1 MGAWVQTHYD
11 DFRCDPEDPPL
22 WKYYIAAGTA
32 KNKLQIPTSG
42 LIWNAMLVDRAMEGL
57 FFKQV
62 FYYTPGNDATDAL
75 ASARLRMLLLAVA
88 LGAGI
93 AWWAWRLGGPVAG
106 VIALAAFCFDPN
118 FLAHSPLVKN
128 DVPIAL
134 AFLAFMAAVWR
145 VGQRAT
151 SLNCS
156 ALALAMGAA
165 LTVKFSGVLT
175 VPLLLL
181 ALTARALLPEP
192 WPCLK
197 WIAQSR
203 PTRLVVAAGIASV
216 SCATSYFFIW
226 ACYRFR
232 YAPSVDFNQTFDF
245 SELSR
250 VAAKHAAFD
259 AYHAFVLSG
268 AQLQQWYDQWRPGA
282 VFRLVL
288 WIGNHRLLPQTWVE
302 GFLFTWGTAPGREA
316 FLLGTTAMSGRW
328 YYFPIVMAV
337 KTPLATLAALT
348 ISAVYWII
356 NRRSLPRF
364 WDCLTLLILPV
375 IYLAVAMSSDLN
387 LGIRHVLPVYP
398 FLFIILGIT
407 AADALRRYRR
417 PATVVICLFLLGLL
431 VETYTAYPDFIPFFN
446 IAAGGWKNGP
456 RLLGDSNVDWG
467 QDLPA
472 LAQWQR
478 EHPQY
483 QLFLDYFGS
492 TDPRYYRIHYV
503 NLPGS
508 TAPIDET
515 AIDSRPPIYALS
527 GNASHYPW
535 LSPEARNLY
544 MKLQSREPIIVLGHC
559 IYLYNPR

>member
-1 MGAWVQTHYD
+1 
-11 DFRCDPEDPPL
+11 
-22 WKYYIAAGTA
+22 
-32 KNKLQIPTSG
+32 
-42 LIWNAMLVDRAMEGL
+42 
-57 FFKQV
+57 
-62 FYYTPGNDATDAL
+62 
-75 ASARLRMLLLAVA
+75 
-88 LGAGI
+88 
-93 AWWAWRLGGPVAG
+93 
-106 VIALAAFCFDPN
+106 
-118 FLAHSPLVKN
+118 
-128 DVPIAL
+128 
-134 AFLAFMAAVWR
+134 
-145 VGQRAT
+145 
-151 SLNCS
+151 
-156 ALALAMGAA
+156 
-165 LTVKFSGVLT
+165 
-175 VPLLLL
+175 
-181 ALTARALLPEP
+181 
-192 WPCLK
+192 
-197 WIAQSR
+197 
-203 PTRLVVAAGIASV
+203 
-216 SCATSYFFIW
+216 
-226 ACYRFR
+226 
-232 YAPSVDFNQTFDF
+232 
-245 SELSR
+245 
-250 VAAKHAAFD
+250 
-259 AYHAFVLSG
+259 
-268 AQLQQWYDQWRPGA
+268 
-282 VFRLVL
+282 
-288 WIGNHRLLPQTWVE
+288 
-302 GFLFTWGTAPGREA
+302 
-316 FLLGTTAMSGRW
+316 
-328 YYFPIVMAV
+328 MAV